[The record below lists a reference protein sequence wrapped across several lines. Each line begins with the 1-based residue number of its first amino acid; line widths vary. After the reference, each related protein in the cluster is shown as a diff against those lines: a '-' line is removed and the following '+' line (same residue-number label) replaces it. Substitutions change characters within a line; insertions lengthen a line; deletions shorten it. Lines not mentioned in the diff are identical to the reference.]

1 MDKIRSDLI
10 RTGQFIIEKIDGE
23 IYKRNALGLDAWHF
37 SLERSITKYL
47 LCAFPIL
54 LL

>member
-1 MDKIRSDLI
+1 MDRIRSDLI
-10 RTGQFIIEKIDGE
+10 STDQFIIEKIDGE
-23 IYKRNALGLDAWHF
+23 IYEGNAIGLDAWHF
-37 SLERSITKYL
+37 SLERCVTKYL